1 MVEREITIPLTKTII
16 NMKDMIKVFREV
28 YKEDRKEFWESI
40 IGSIFVVG
48 FGIFLYWFV
57 GTFCYD
63 M

>member
-1 MVEREITIPLTKTII
+1 
-16 NMKDMIKVFREV
+16 MKDMIKVFREV

-40 IGSIFVVG
+40 IGSILVVG